1 MIEQRFAFH
10 GPGPD
15 ALVPGEHHESG
26 GSDERQ
32 PRGVSSAGGN
42 EAVRRAGP
50 GDVAA
55 DVLKGERDA
64 ETVLVEKPARTGCC
78 GHVWVSGSGLLSG
91 RSLVVDGGV
100 DLVDV
105 DAVHGRHVLGRFAGG
120 DEFGDGLGA
129 DASRQGGFA
138 EAALGIEDDRDGA
151 AQGIEPLRV
160 TVAVVGEVEPSPR
173 TPGRGR
179 RVARCR
185 RGRG

>member
-1 MIEQRFAFH
+1 
-10 GPGPD
+10 
-15 ALVPGEHHESG
+15 
-26 GSDERQ
+26 
-32 PRGVSSAGGN
+32 
-42 EAVRRAGP
+42 
-50 GDVAA
+50 
-55 DVLKGERDA
+55 
-64 ETVLVEKPARTGCC
+64 
-78 GHVWVSGSGLLSG
+78 VWVSGSGLLSG

-160 TVAVVGEVEPSPR
+160 TVAVVGEVDLLHERLGGVGELQGAVAAEDDQVEGGVKADGPLYLQGELAS
-173 TPGRGR
+173 RGVGLE
-179 RVARCR
+179 VAS
-185 RGRG
+185 G